1 MCPDRPIDDEPQPS
15 PDPPSPPR
23 WQLALLVVL
32 ATAALFPLA
41 LGASLHCDEFVVLRH
56 VTDFAQGHFRG
67 AGRPGLL
74 WMLMVPATVLADP
87 VLIAQALRVAA
98 LLASVGTLC
107 AVFVLAERPGWGRRI
122 APATGGGEP
131 AEHRGAA
138 VPWLGLASVLLLL
151 TSMDWHGH
159 AFEIRTDTFVVP
171 LTLVIALW
179 LWRTEL
185 SLRRAAAVGALV
197 AVIGLFSQKS
207 IYNAVGLDLGWV
219 VVICVGL
226 VQRRVRLGPLLR
238 AVTLATVVAGVGVL
252 LWYGL
257 MALLQSDTGFVSHQF
272 SGAVRTAFT
281 ETPFE
286 DKKQALGLA
295 LGLSPLLWGC
305 AAVGLLMAGI
315 GVRGRPQLAAVG
327 VLSLCMLATIFVH
340 RGFFM
345 YYIASFEPYLAL
357 LGGAALGGLCR
368 GVAGRLGTP
377 VAAALLVVV
386 IGTQVGFARGSY
398 SAMLAT
404 NSGPQFSVMRAA
416 REAFPEPV
424 PYWDNIGMMPT
435 YTETTFFGTALSRRW
450 FREATGRNGLIERAK
465 ERKPRFFI
473 RNYMNRRRYLHPS
486 ERRWLW
492 THFLPYRP
500 NLYLHGGRMNVGE
513 TPRKMPVD
521 LHVAGDYT
529 VWFRGGWQGSASV
542 DDEPVQHG
550 EVITLA
556 EGRHNLVAQ
565 RSAGAGQLWLLLGRD
580 RRPLTEHTREQV
592 DYSMFGKPDRQ
603 RYQQYDDKRKEVSD
617 LRTPDH
623 DPQIARVNEKKRHRR
638 HSKWQEWLDRKDG
651 RP

>member
-1 MCPDRPIDDEPQPS
+1 
-15 PDPPSPPR
+15 
-23 WQLALLVVL
+23 LALLAIL
-32 ATAALFPLA
+32 ATAALCPLA
-41 LGASLHCDEFVVLRH
+41 FTASLQCDEFVVLRH
-56 VTDFAQGHFRG
+56 VSDFARGHFRG

-74 WMLMVPATVLADP
+74 WMLMVPATVLTDP
-87 VLIAQALRVAA
+87 VLIAQALRAA
-98 LLASVGTLC
+98 AGLASVGTLC
-107 AVFVLAERPGWGRRI
+107 VVFALAERPGWGRR
-122 APATGGGEP
+122 A
-131 AEHRGAA
+131 GAA
-138 VPWLGLASVLLLL
+138 GGDLEVAAPRGDVPWMGLASVLLLI

-171 LTLVIALW
+171 LSLVIALW

-207 IYNAVGLDLGWV
+207 IYNAGGLALGWALV
-219 VVICVGL
+219 VSVGL

-238 AVTLATVVAGVGVL
+238 SVTLASAVAGLGVL

-257 MALLQSDTGFVSHQF
+257 MALLQSDTGFVAHQL

-286 DKKQALGLA
+286 DKTEALGVA
-295 LGLSPLLWGC
+295 VALSPLLWGS
-305 AAVGLLMAGI
+305 AAVGLLLAAI

-357 LGGAALGGLCR
+357 LGGAAIGGLCR
-368 GVAGRLGTP
+368 LLAGRLGTP
-377 VAAALLVVV
+377 VAVAVLVLVV
-386 IGTQVGFARGSY
+386 GTQAGFARDAY
-398 SAMLAT
+398 KAMLAT
-404 NSGPQFSVMRAA
+404 NNVPQFTVMRAA

-424 PYWDNIGMMPT
+424 PYWDNIGMMST
-435 YTETTFFGTALSRRW
+435 YTETTFFGTALGRRW
-450 FREATGRNGLIERAK
+450 FREATGRNAFIKRAK
-465 ERKPRFFI
+465 QRKPQFFI
-473 RNYMNRRRYLHPS
+473 RTYMNRRRYLHSS

-500 NLYLHGGRMNVGE
+500 NLYLHGGRMKVGE
-513 TPRKMPVD
+513 TLEKMPVD
-521 LHVAGDYT
+521 LHVAGEYT

-542 DDEPVQHG
+542 DDEAVQHAQ
-550 EVITLA
+550 VITLA
-556 EGRHNLVAQ
+556 EGRHNLAAQ
-565 RSAGAGQLWLLLGRD
+565 RTSGSGQLWLLLGRD
-580 RRPLTEHTREQV
+580 RRPGTERTRDQV

-623 DPQIARVNEKKRHRR
+623 DPQIGRVNEKKRHRR
-638 HSKWQEWLDRKDG
+638 HRKWHEKIDRKDG